1 MGINLTQRREWDKKV
16 RLPDGITNLD
26 TSTPIGAA
34 ATGAIIRTLNKATD
48 IEDVGNVLQLA
59 NAVSTTDG
67 NSAKTVIGV
76 KETFIYADS
85 NGVEHST
92 CDHRTAELYAKQ
104 GMTFV
109 KTLSEDIMG

>member
-16 RLPDGITNLD
+16 RLPDGVTTLD

-48 IEDVGNVLQLA
+48 VEDVGNVLQLA
-59 NAVSTTDG
+59 NAVNTSDG
-67 NSAKTVIGV
+67 SNARTVIGV
-76 KETFIYADS
+76 KETFIYSDGT
-85 NGVEHST
+85 NEHST
-92 CDHRTAELYAKQ
+92 CDHRTAELYVKQ

-109 KTLSEDIMG
+109 RCDKEDIMG